1 MKYPGVNYR
10 FYLEIVS
17 HGAINDIMQTPKK
30 EVHFFFS
37 VCCIVFNCSWQL
49 IMFDKK
55 QKSCLKRIN
64 LVTEDGLYEQKT
76 FYTVKKFF
84 IIHTSW
90 FLIKL

>member
-1 MKYPGVNYR
+1 MKYPGVNYW

-55 QKSCLKRIN
+55 QKSCVKRIN

-76 FYTVKKFF
+76 FYTVKIFF